1 MNSYRYFAAIPR
13 FTALALSFASA
24 LCLFAGAPQFAQA
37 QTADPLK
44 KLLEA
49 KPVSKPN
56 QANAT
61 NANNPNPPKSSPNQ
75 TAPTKTV
82 QQKSSKVKPAPLAL
96 ASLTAQE
103 APPGCGCSFYQV
115 TNLKD
120 AGPLQLRFTTDGKAA
135 IKPAGSVVAMKVI
148 EEKHVRRSEKT
159 VSAKDKMLV
168 KLRALE
174 GDTSASLVSTAERN
188 CEKVNNNPLQCVKV
202 TYQSLLTFSTK
213 GETRSYPMWGSCSCP
228 AKK

>member
-1 MNSYRYFAAIPR
+1 MNSKSYFAVIPR
-13 FTALALSFASA
+13 FAALALSFVSAFCVLASI
-24 LCLFAGAPQFAQA
+24 PQFALA

-44 KLLEA
+44 KLMET
-49 KPVSKPN
+49 KPAPKPN
-56 QANAT
+56 QAKPSS
-61 NANNPNPPKSSPNQ
+61 NPNTPSKPP
-75 TAPTKTV
+75 

-96 ASLTAQE
+96 ASLTPQE

-135 IKPAGSVVAMKVI
+135 IKPAGNVVAMKVV
-148 EEKHVRRSEKT
+148 EEKHVRRNDKT

-174 GDTSASLVSTAERN
+174 GDTTASLVSTAERN

-213 GETRSYPMWGSCSCP
+213 GETRSYPMWGSCACP